1 MPPRTPPT
9 PPHSPEPTPAAPGSL
24 YDVFLARFLRRLA
37 ARAAPASAACA
48 VRVGAVRGRL
58 RNCELVVLNRCHADA
73 AGALA
78 LASAALAETLAELPR
93 ADRLAVARE
102 LGVDPEHPELTPDP
116 ACAGE
121 SALAQNIDIQTL
133 DLGDCGDP
141 KGRRLRVALVN
152 SGHAAANC
160 ALARVAT
167 ALTRRVPASRHG
179 LAEGGTPPW
188 TLLLAV
194 AAVTVLGVVAV
205 SLLRR
210 ALRVRY
216 RPTPACTPR
225 RAGCSARSRW
235 WRWASSSAGSSA
247 PRRRRCRPPSWRRA
261 PSARTAPPRRP
272 A

>member
-9 PPHSPEPTPAAPGSL
+9 PPHYPEPTPAAPGSL

-73 AGALA
+73 ADALA
-78 LASAALAETLAELPR
+78 LASAALAETLATLPA

-141 KGRRLRVALVN
+141 RGRRLRVALVN

-167 ALTRRVPASRHG
+167 ALTRRVPASRHS

-194 AAVTVLGVVAV
+194 AAVTVLSVVAV

-210 ALRVRY
+210 ALRIRFRY
-216 RPTPACTPR
+216 SKPIQTLRV
-225 RAGCSARSRW
+225 
-235 WRWASSSAGSSA
+235 
-247 PRRRRCRPPSWRRA
+247 
-261 PSARTAPPRRP
+261 
-272 A
+272 